1 MRLRQRCRDLERA
14 VAHARFAAQCAHAEI
29 AALRHALGYPPAPP
43 PPFPVAVAPLP
54 PLDVA
59 ASKSKDHPPPASLGS
74 LDDDRDATEPA
85 ALERGETKRPSRSIC
100 RSTMNRDRYRFVR
113 RTRSRAWS
121 VVDGIGEGAGVVV
134 VSRRRRR
141 RAPNPN
147 RRVVA
152 SVGFRSSPF
161 VVARG
166 EAARALSAAPRRAT
180 RAKECEPSSNDAT
193 IRIRR
198 RGGLRRGERRGTR
211 EVVAAWR
218 VTRVDGCRPTNPRSN
233 PASARARVVFCFSLF
248 SIARVC
254 IREGNTS
261 CRLAPP
267 IIRAG
272 RMHLVYVLLSKVSGL
287 VVLYDVVLLSRDR
300 RPSRPMHVALLLL
313 SLRPEATSASA
324 RRERSLTP
332 PSSPS
337 PRRTDPLPDCS
348 PRVLLTYASSPSRPC
363 TTASRRPTRVPFP
376 PFVPR

>member
-1 MRLRQRCRDLERA
+1 MESGRA
-14 VAHARFAAQCAHAEI
+14 RVSSSSRGGDA
-29 AALRHALGYPPAPP
+29 AALRIRI
-43 PPFPVAVAPLP
+43 VA
-54 PLDVA
+54 
-59 ASKSKDHPPPASLGS
+59 S
-74 LDDDRDATEPA
+74 
-85 ALERGETKRPSRSIC
+85 
-100 RSTMNRDRYRFVR
+100 
-113 RTRSRAWS
+113 SRAS
-121 VVDGIGEGAGVVV
+121 V
-134 VSRRRRR
+134 
-141 RAPNPN
+141 
-147 RRVVA
+147 
-152 SVGFRSSPF
+152 SVLRRSSSRE
-161 VVARG
+161 ARL
-166 EAARALSAAPRRAT
+166 RALSAPRRAARRARRNVNRHRTT
-180 RAKECEPSSNDAT
+180 RRFGFGVAGVFAAAND
-193 IRIRR
+193 
-198 RGGLRRGERRGTR
+198 GGTR

-287 VVLYDVVLLSRDR
+287 VVLYDVVLPSRDR

-313 SLRPEATSASA
+313 LLRPEATSASA

-348 PRVLLTYASSPSRPC
+348 PRVLLMYASSPSRPC